1 MVELSKLQDHLR
13 GLAAQALP
21 GDKLPPVRDLM
32 RDFGLSQPN
41 VQKVLADLK
50 LEGLISAQIGRG
62 TFFVKGG
69 DGTVLA
75 PTEKPPL
82 SKQRGRSVM
91 ILRRVLSTGRARF
104 VADDLQ
110 QRILQSGDLAL
121 EVAYSD
127 AEHAKQVLQ
136 GMPRFDACL
145 VQNFFEKLPIDM
157 LTAIRKKTD
166 TLLVDGAWLMGTD
179 VDAVGFEWGEPVG
192 RAVEQLISK
201 GHRKI
206 GYISTASS
214 FLANEL
220 GKLRYRRLRQRPEF
234 GDKLLEMVEL
244 AKLPQADYEQVAVER
259 IREAVEQSGM
269 TAVLVWGV
277 ENGALLLNLLQQQI
291 GAIPEKLSVVL
302 LGRTDLVAEHADFF
316 TMIGYRSTEQASAL
330 HAKLLQRWA
339 NPSAP
344 YVPEFIDMHQR
355 DGKSV
360 AALTDRR
367 SDTG

>member
-1 MVELSKLQDHLR
+1 MVELSKLQGHLR
-13 GLAAQALP
+13 DLAARALP
-21 GDKLPPVRDLM
+21 GDRLPAVRDLM

-41 VQKVLADLK
+41 VQKILGDLK
-50 LEGLISAQIGRG
+50 QEGLISAQIGRG

-69 DGTVLA
+69 DGSILA
-75 PTEKPPL
+75 RVERP
-82 SKQRGRSVM
+82 SAIKQRGRSVM

-110 QRILQSGDLAL
+110 TRILQSGDLAL

-127 AEHAKQVLQ
+127 ADHAKQVLQ

-145 VQNFFEKLPIDM
+145 VQNFFEKMPIDM
-157 LTAIRKKTD
+157 LSAIRKKTD
-166 TLLVDGAWLMGTD
+166 TVLVDGAWLMGTD

-192 RAVEQLISK
+192 RAIELLVQN

-206 GYISTASS
+206 GYITTGSS

-234 GDKLLEMVEL
+234 ADKLLDISEL
-244 AKLPQADYEQVAVER
+244 AKLPQADYEQVVVDH
-259 IREAVEQSGM
+259 IRDAIARSGM

-277 ENGALLLNLLQQQI
+277 ENGALLQNLLQQQI
-291 GAIPEKLSVVL
+291 GPIPDKLSVVL
-302 LGRTDLVAEHADFF
+302 LGRTDLTAEHADFF
-316 TMIGYRSTEQASAL
+316 TMIGYRSAEQAAAL
-330 HAKLLQRWA
+330 HAKLLHRWA

-344 YVPEFIDMHQR
+344 YVPVFVDMHER
-355 DGKSV
+355 EGRSI
-360 AALTDRR
+360 AAVKARKN
-367 SDTG
+367 DTG